1 MFASLSSQRFPRRVQ
16 LRIDKQWLREHVC
29 KYVVATT
36 LVALVKAMMSIETR
50 CSVSIST
57 NSHTCVDLCAY
68 DISPQKEVTAT
79 VGPFSFGSC
88 HTNRSIFFRSAC
100 SCTGFAP
107 APAAL
112 PGAAAALPGAPPP
125 LGRIPAVGCGSR
137 RFIAAADNHGEK
149 LGAPPAR
156 LAGF

>member
-1 MFASLSSQRFPRRVQ
+1 MFAGLSSQRFPRRVQ
-16 LRIDKQWLREHVC
+16 LRIDKQWLREHVG

-36 LVALVKAMMSIETR
+36 LVALLKTMMSIETR

-57 NSHTCVDLCAY
+57 NAHTCVDLCAY

-107 APAAL
+107 APAT
-112 PGAAAALPGAPPP
+112 LPGAPPP
-125 LGRIPAVGCGSR
+125 LGRTPAVGCGIR

-149 LGAPPAR
+149 LGVPPAR
-156 LAGF
+156 LAEF